1 MNDPVTA
8 TSEIAQKLREACT
21 QLTSTGAP
29 FEVQR
34 RQFNGVDVL
43 AYKNA
48 PATLRDALAE
58 GRNHGDKTFITF
70 GEEQISFNAYFNSV
84 DKLANHLVNHYGV
97 SKGDRVAIA
106 MRNYPEWMVAFTAVI
121 SVGAIVVPLNSW
133 GKADDL
139 AYALD
144 DAGAK
149 LVFCDQQ
156 RADYIADRLPELA
169 CTAVVARGTGE
180 QTQPGVDSWEST
192 QQSPANLPDVDIS
205 AGDPVMLM
213 YTSGTTGNPK
223 GAVSTNFA
231 LCQTLINF
239 EVHSYMSAMANPE
252 TIEKMLGSGFEP
264 STLLAVPLFHV
275 SGCYSVFLLNLRGG
289 RKTSILYKWDAEE
302 ALATIEKER
311 LTVFVGVPTMSL
323 ALLESPAFDTTD
335 TSSLYSIGAGGA
347 ACPPHLKDLIYN
359 KLPDAYPGTGYGMTE
374 TNAACANCT
383 GEAFRVNPAA
393 AGTLSP
399 VVECRTVDEQGNTL
413 PAGETGEIY
422 IKSPTNAQQ
431 YWNLPE
437 ASAETFID
445 GWIATGDVGYVDDN
459 NFIYIVDR
467 IKDMVIRGGENIYP
481 IEIEGILQTH
491 PAVIEAAAYGV
502 PHDRWGEE
510 LAATVSIRNNAEVSS
525 EALQQYV
532 SEQVASYKVPTYIS
546 LSSEPLAKNA
556 TGKLLK
562 KTIRQTYLDNL

>member
-1 MNDPVTA
+1 MNETA
-8 TSEIAQKLREACT
+8 SAITEIAQKLHQAAA
-21 QLTSTGAP
+21 QLTGSEAP

-34 RQFNGVDVL
+34 RQFNGIDVL

-48 PATLRDALAE
+48 PATLRDALAD
-58 GRNHGDKTFITF
+58 GRGHGDKIFITF
-70 GEEQISFNAYFNSV
+70 ADEQISFDEYFSRV

-106 MRNYPEWMVAFTAVI
+106 MRNYPEWMVAFTAIV

-133 GKADDL
+133 GQADEL
-139 AYALD
+139 AYALG

-156 RADYIADRLPELA
+156 RADYIADRLEELA
-169 CTAVVARGTGE
+169 CTAVVARGIQE
-180 QTQPGVDSWEST
+180 QQQPGIDSWEST
-192 QQSPANLPDVDIS
+192 QQGSAILPDVDIS

-231 LCQTLINF
+231 LCQMLINF
-239 EVHSYMSAMANPE
+239 EVHSYISAMANPE
-252 TIEKMLGSGFEP
+252 TIERMLGSGFEP

-289 RKTSILYKWDAEE
+289 RKTSIMYKWDAEA
-302 ALATIEKER
+302 ALAMIEKER

-347 ACPPHLKDLIYN
+347 ACPPHLKDIVYA
-359 KLPDAYPGTGYGMTE
+359 KLPNGYPGTGYGMTE

-383 GEAFRVNPAA
+383 GEAYRLNPGA
-393 AGTLSP
+393 AGTVSP
-399 VVECRTVDEQGNTL
+399 VVEVKTVDDCGNTL
-413 PAGETGEIY
+413 AAGETGEIY

-437 ASAETFID
+437 ASASTFID
-445 GWIATGDVGYVDDN
+445 GWVATGDVGYVDEN

-481 IEIEGILQTH
+481 IEIEGILQGH
-491 PAVIEAAAYGV
+491 PAVIEAAVYGV
-502 PHDRWGEE
+502 PHEHWGEE
-510 LAATVSIRNNAEVSS
+510 LAATVAVHNDIPVTAE
-525 EALQQYV
+525 ELQQTV
-532 SEQVASYKVPTYIS
+532 KSQAAGYKVPTHIT
-546 LSSEPLAKNA
+546 LSSESLAKNA

-562 KTIRQTYLDNL
+562 KVIRQSFLDSL